1 MSDSEQDI
9 TDGYQ
14 CPNVDCD
21 NCQIYSEDE
30 LPTDKRCPE
39 CSTVLVTF
47 DYDEFDYD
55 EEEDDSNLDRD
66 AYIDSLDN
74 DVD

>member
-1 MSDSEQDI
+1 MSEQDI

-21 NCQIYSEDE
+21 NCQIYNEDE

-39 CSTVLVTF
+39 CSTILVTF
-47 DYDEFDYD
+47 AYDV
-55 EEEDDSNLDRD
+55 EEEEEEVNEEDYEDGDPEDKAWIN
-66 AYIDSLDN
+66 DN
-74 DVD
+74 D